1 MSDGKVFPFEK
12 FNDKLIEKEVEKA
25 LLLYSIVQ
33 AVESDDEIIAT
44 VQLDNGLQFF
54 LSLEDD
60 EDDPA

>member
-1 MSDGKVFPFEK
+1 MGMSDGKVFPFEK

-25 LLLYSIVQ
+25 L
-33 AVESDDEIIAT
+33 ENDDEIIVT
-44 VQLDNGLQFF
+44 VKLDNGLQFYLNQFF

>member
-25 LLLYSIVQ
+25 L
-33 AVESDDEIIAT
+33 ENDDEIIVT
-44 VQLDNGLQFF
+44 VKLDNGLQFYLNQFF

>member
-1 MSDGKVFPFEK
+1 MSDGKVVPFKK
-12 FNDKLIEKEVEKA
+12 FKDKLIEKEVEKA
-25 LLLYSIVQ
+25 L
-33 AVESDDEIIAT
+33 ESDDEIIVT

>member
-1 MSDGKVFPFEK
+1 MKVPQLRRVADDLGQK
-12 FNDKLIEKEVEKA
+12 KIIKLIEKEVEKA
-25 LLLYSIVQ
+25 L
-33 AVESDDEIIAT
+33 ESDDEIIVT

>member
-1 MSDGKVFPFEK
+1 MSDDKVVPFEK
-12 FNDKLIEKEVEKA
+12 FKDKLIEKEVEKA
-25 LLLYSIVQ
+25 L
-33 AVESDDEIIAT
+33 ESDDEIIVT

>member
-1 MSDGKVFPFEK
+1 MGMSDDKVVPFEK
-12 FNDKLIEKEVEKA
+12 FKDKLIEKEVEKA
-25 LLLYSIVQ
+25 L
-33 AVESDDEIIAT
+33 EDDDEIIVT